1 MKEGAGLI
9 RSALSMSGGI
19 GGDYSDRGSQA
30 HRQWIP
36 REDQGSIGGAG
47 IVLPGGPD
55 GGGAL
60 VAMNSS
66 WPVKSSSF
74 EQPKCREATRV
85 VATRTK
91 MVFFMF
97 VITV

>member
-1 MKEGAGLI
+1 M
-9 RSALSMSGGI
+9 
-19 GGDYSDRGSQA
+19 
-30 HRQWIP
+30 
-36 REDQGSIGGAG
+36 
-47 IVLPGGPD
+47 
-55 GGGAL
+55 

-85 VATRTK
+85 VATKTK